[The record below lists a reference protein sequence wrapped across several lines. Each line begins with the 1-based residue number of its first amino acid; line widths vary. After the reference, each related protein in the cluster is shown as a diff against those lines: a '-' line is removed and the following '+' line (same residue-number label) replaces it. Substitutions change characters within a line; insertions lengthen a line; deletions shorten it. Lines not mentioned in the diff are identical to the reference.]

1 MSWVKRFIYIGII
14 FLIIGLIVF
23 QYQKKNILEVRVV
36 KVKRGKIEKTITG
49 VSNGTVDPLRR
60 VRLQALLPLRIKEVN
75 FKEGER
81 VKKGD
86 IIVKL
91 DDSETK
97 IKLELQKAAL
107 TGAEL
112 RLHEIEER
120 HRLATQNYERLR
132 KLFDEG
138 VISDSALDEVKSQ
151 FTTTGKQY
159 EIAKNS
165 VNEGRLSVRLTEEE
179 LDKTNIRATFDGL
192 ISFLDATPGEFPSY
206 PGYASLEG
214 TTNLSQ
220 ANISSSSSGMK
231 PFCEIIDDSVLK
243 VKVPFDEV
251 DSSKINQGQ
260 YTRITSDTAPGKV
273 FDGKVVYVSPVVS
286 KTLEQN
292 RTVDVEVDIKKSDKD
307 RLPVGASADAEIILE
322 VKEDVLI
329 VPTNAVIER
338 EGKKFVYVVEGD
350 LIKKMVIKTGISNWE
365 YNEILEGLKNGERI
379 ISSLD
384 VEGIEEGRRVRIN
397 NE

>member
-1 MSWVKRFIYIGII
+1 MSWVKRFIYIGI
-14 FLIIGLIVF
+14 FLLIIGLIFF
-23 QYQKKNILEVRVV
+23 QYQKKNLLEVRVV
-36 KVKRGKIEKTITG
+36 KVRRGKIEKTITG
-49 VSNGTVDPLRR
+49 VSSGTVDPLRR
-60 VRLQALLPLRIKEVN
+60 VRLQALLPLMIKEVN

-86 IIVKL
+86 VIVKL

-97 IKLELQKAAL
+97 IKLDLQKAAL
-107 TGAEL
+107 TGAGL
-112 RLHEIEER
+112 RLKEIEER
-120 HRLATQNYERLR
+120 YRLATQNYERLK

-138 VISDSALDEVKSQ
+138 VVSDSVLDEAKSQ
-151 FTTTGKQY
+151 FTTTGKGY
-159 EIAKNS
+159 EIARNS
-165 VNEGRLSVRLTEEE
+165 IEEARLSVRLTEEE
-179 LDKTNIRATFDGL
+179 LDKTNIRAIFDGL

-220 ANISSSSSGMK
+220 TNISSSTSGMK

-243 VKVPFDEV
+243 IKVPFDEV
-251 DSSKINQGQ
+251 DATKIMPGQ
-260 YTRITSDTAPGKV
+260 YTRITSDTAPEKVFPGKV
-273 FDGKVVYVSPVVS
+273 AYISPVVS

-292 RTVDVEVDIKKSDKD
+292 RTVEVEVDIKKPDNG

-322 VKEDVLI
+322 VKEDVLT
-329 VPTNAVIER
+329 VPTNTVIDR
-338 EGKKFVYVVEGD
+338 EGKKFVYFIEKDV
-350 LIKKMVIKTGISNWE
+350 IRKRAIKTGISNWE
-365 YNEILEGLKNGERI
+365 YTEILEGLKSGDTI

-384 VEGIEEGRRVRIN
+384 VEGIEEGRRVRMS